1 MSVCEW
7 AFRLQQNSGCR
18 RLESSS
24 GRTLGKRKSIPRL
37 STQNLFPLPVS
48 TFEIKQHIDIYRP
61 PTHMMSESTAGIE
74 YGPTIYIWWGQIQF
88 LQWLRSSYGRAALF
102 QYLARYRIAPLVG
115 EWVFSLH
122 ARLQRRLGSNPGH
135 DFHLYAN
142 HTPVLVHSL
151 IQTTNLHWYKLYKKK
166 LYIYMISYYRWMYKD
181 AWISYPFNL

>member
-1 MSVCEW
+1 MTVCVW
-7 AFRLQQNSGCR
+7 AFRLLQNSGCR

-24 GRTLGKRKSIPRL
+24 GRTLGKTKSIPRL
-37 STQNLFPLPVS
+37 STQNIFPLPVS

-61 PTHMMSESTAGIE
+61 PTHMMIESTAGIE

-102 QYLARYRIAPLVG
+102 QYLARYRIAPSVG

-151 IQTTNLHWYKLYKKK
+151 IQTKIYIGINFIKKPVYLYDII
-166 LYIYMISYYRWMYKD
+166 L
-181 AWISYPFNL
+181 